1 MDADPLAGLRDV
13 HAPPVPEGV
22 SAWPLVAGLVALL
35 ILSAFAAWMV
45 LRLRR
50 RWAREIAEAL
60 DRIEDAAPDETLAEA
75 AKLLRRAAVLNLG
88 AAAARL
94 RGDEWLAALDGLFR
108 TRFFSSGAG
117 RVFGTA
123 LYAREAST
131 VSAGA
136 VVWQLKRLARR
147 REWTPW

>member
-1 MDADPLAGLRDV
+1 MDTDPLAGLRDV
-13 HAPPVPEGV
+13 HAPPVPEGL
-22 SAWPLVAGLVALL
+22 SAWPLVAGLAGLL
-35 ILSAFAAWMV
+35 ILVVLAAWMV

-50 RWAREIAEAL
+50 RWAREMVEAL
-60 DRIEDAAPDETLAEA
+60 DYIDPASSAETLAEA

-88 AAAARL
+88 TTATRL
-94 RGDEWLAALDGLFR
+94 RGDEWLATLDGLFR

-123 LYAREAST
+123 LYAREASA
-131 VSAGA
+131 VPAGA
-136 VVWQLKRLARR
+136 VVAQLRQLARR